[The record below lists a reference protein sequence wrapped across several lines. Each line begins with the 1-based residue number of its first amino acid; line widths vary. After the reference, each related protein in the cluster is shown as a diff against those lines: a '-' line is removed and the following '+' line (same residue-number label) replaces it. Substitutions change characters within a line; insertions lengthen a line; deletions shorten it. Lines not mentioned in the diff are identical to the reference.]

1 VCFWGYELDKLTF
14 HARLAFINWRE
25 SFFEHLLWSTPCWT
39 GLHPTS
45 WMLIGL
51 LLFLFP
57 SIKSDN
63 GGSIASN
70 AIPKHDPCS
79 SMGSGHKWQRIH
91 TLEYCLCF
99 VFPLVSK
106 SPFDFCRWINEQK
119 RLANVSMEKP
129 VWVLLKHPFKVH
141 HPLPELSDWTCYH
154 VSFISDWN
162 QVRSLVLVRSVF
174 VSSDHCL

>member
-1 VCFWGYELDKLTF
+1 
-14 HARLAFINWRE
+14 
-25 SFFEHLLWSTPCWT
+25 
-39 GLHPTS
+39 
-45 WMLIGL
+45 MLIGL
-51 LLFLFP
+51 PLFLFP

-129 VWVLLKHPFKVH
+129 V
-141 HPLPELSDWTCYH
+141 
-154 VSFISDWN
+154 
-162 QVRSLVLVRSVF
+162 
-174 VSSDHCL
+174 

>member
-1 VCFWGYELDKLTF
+1 
-14 HARLAFINWRE
+14 
-25 SFFEHLLWSTPCWT
+25 
-39 GLHPTS
+39 
-45 WMLIGL
+45 
-51 LLFLFP
+51 LFLFP

-70 AIPKHDPCS
+70 AIPKHVPCR
-79 SMGSGHKWQRIH
+79 SMGSGHKCQRIH

-99 VFPLVSK
+99 VFPLISK